1 MKLNNICENNC
12 KKSFL
17 FQLSIV
23 LIMMI
28 TFSLSAQKKEKLK
41 LVWSEEFNYNG
52 LPDTTKWG
60 YEVGHIRNNEQ
71 QYYTNA
77 RKENIWV
84 KKGVLT
90 ITGHKEI
97 YPNENYKKEN
107 KDWKY
112 KDSIAHYTSASI
124 NTLGKAGWQYGR
136 IEVRAKL
143 PKGGGIWPAIW
154 MMGTN
159 RTELGW
165 PKCGEIDIM
174 EFIGNHP
181 EDIYGTIHFP
191 DPISKQNKS
200 IGNKIIEKKLD
211 SGFHVYAIE
220 WNEQTIDVYFDKKK
234 YHSFPIDTAGL
245 GPENPFRKPFYL
257 LINLAMGA
265 NWPGPIDDSVLPQQF
280 VVDYVRVYQKS
291 NTNDIQNLMK

>member
-1 MKLNNICENNC
+1 MDLSKEKKALLIRLFFVLMLIGATSLN
-12 KKSFL
+12 
-17 FQLSIV
+17 
-23 LIMMI
+23 
-28 TFSLSAQKKEKLK
+28 AQKKEKLK
-41 LVWSEEFNYNG
+41 LVWQEEFNYNG

-77 RKENIWV
+77 RSENIWV
-84 KKGVLT
+84 NNGVLT
-90 ITGHKEI
+90 ITGKKEN
-97 YPNENYKKEN
+97 YPNEFYKKEN
-107 KDWKY
+107 EDWRV
-112 KDSIAHYTSASI
+112 KDSTAQYTSASI
-124 NTLGKAGWQYGR
+124 NTLGKVGWQYGR

-181 EDIYGTIHFP
+181 EDIYGTIHYP
-191 DPISKQNKS
+191 DPVSKENKS
-200 IGNKIIEKKLD
+200 LGNMITEKKLD
-211 SGFHVYAIE
+211 KGFHVYAIE
-220 WNEQTIDVYFDKKK
+220 WNEQTIDLYFDKKK

-245 GPENPFRKPFYL
+245 GSENPFRKPFYL

-265 NWPGPIDDSVLPQQF
+265 NWPGPIDDKVLPQQF
-280 VVDYVRVYQKS
+280 IIDYVRVYQK
-291 NTNDIQNLMK
+291 

>member
-1 MKLNNICENNC
+1 MHCRTNHRSISNKGGKLI
-12 KKSFL
+12 FL
-17 FQLSIV
+17 FLFFFVLVNSNSI
-23 LIMMI
+23 
-28 TFSLSAQKKEKLK
+28 TGQKRTKLK
-41 LVWSEEFNYNG
+41 LVWKEEFNYKG

-60 YEVGHIRNNEQ
+60 YEVGHIRNQEQ
-71 QYYTNA
+71 QYYTHA
-77 RKENIWV
+77 RKENAWV
-84 KKGVLT
+84 NKGVLT
-90 ITGHKEI
+90 ITGRKES
-97 YPNENYKKEN
+97 YSNEFFKKDN
-107 KDWKY
+107 KDWRF
-112 KDSIAHYTSASI
+112 KDSTAQYTSASI

-181 EDIYGTIHFP
+181 EDIYGTIHYP
-191 DPISKQNKS
+191 DPISKENKS
-200 IGNKIIEKKLD
+200 KGNKIIEKKLD

-245 GPENPFRKPFYL
+245 GSENPFRKPFYL

-280 VVDYVRVYQKS
+280 VVDYVRVYQ
-291 NTNDIQNLMK
+291 